1 MTKAA
6 ESNPSINRKGRK
18 YGQVLE
24 GARQVFMA
32 DGFEGASVDEIARVA
47 EVSKATLY
55 KYFSDKQILF
65 MEVAKAECQRQ
76 AGAATDSI
84 EMAAP
89 PRTVLKQAGRHF
101 LCFMTSQ
108 LGQQIFRICVAE
120 SGRFPELGRRFY
132 DTGPAVMRAEMA
144 AYFAQACARG
154 ELEIN
159 DYVLA
164 ADQFAE
170 LCKADLFMRMI
181 LGVVDT
187 VDKTDIDRIIDG
199 AVNTFLARYGT

>member
-6 ESNPSINRKGRK
+6 VDQPAIRRGRK
-18 YGQVLE
+18 YEQVLE

-32 DGFEGASVDEIARVA
+32 NGFEGASVDEIARVA
-47 EVSKATLY
+47 GVSKATLY

-65 MEVAKAECQRQ
+65 TEVAKTECQRQ
-76 AGAATDSI
+76 ATTATDSI

-89 PRTVLKQAGRHF
+89 PRTVLAQAGRHF

-108 LGQQIFRICVAE
+108 LGQQIFRISVAE
-120 SGRFPELGRRFY
+120 SDRFPELGRRFY
-132 DTGPAVMRAEMA
+132 ETGPAVMRTEMV
-144 AYFAQACARG
+144 AYFAEACARG
-154 ELEIN
+154 ELSIS
-159 DYVLA
+159 DHVLA

-181 LGVVDT
+181 FGVIET
-187 VDKTDIDRIIDG
+187 VDSADIDRVVDS
-199 AVNTFLARYGT
+199 AVDTFLARYGT